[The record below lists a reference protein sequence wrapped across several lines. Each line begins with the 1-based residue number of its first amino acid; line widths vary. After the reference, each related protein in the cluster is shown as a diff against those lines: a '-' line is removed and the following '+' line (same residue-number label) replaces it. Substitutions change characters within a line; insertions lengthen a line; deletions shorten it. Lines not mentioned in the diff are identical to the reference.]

1 MTGLFV
7 ACSILFEADD
17 PPNTRPNKKPGHLP
31 CGGSPEGVLFF
42 LFIGRVLIRFSD
54 QTLQKELRGSL
65 APDEAEDAG
74 GLDARQG
81 RQRRLAQS

>member
-1 MTGLFV
+1 M
-7 ACSILFEADD
+7 
-17 PPNTRPNKKPGHLP
+17 PNTLRPKEK
-31 CGGSPEGVLFF
+31 GGTSLRSVSFEGVLFF
-42 LFIGRVLIRFSD
+42 AFIGHVLIRFSD